1 MGSEETAESDI
12 WEIEAGDR
20 NDNPEVMQVQGSRI
34 DGREY
39 RDGSHTH
46 IGLDTAEVFSSDN
59 NRIS

>member
-1 MGSEETAESDI
+1 MGAEETTEGDI

-20 NDNPEVMQVQGSRI
+20 DDNPEVMQIQGYRI

-39 RDGSHTH
+39 RDGPHTH
-46 IGLDTAEVFSSDN
+46 IGLDTAEVFSSDD